1 MRIRGVFPPIT
12 TPFDRQEVDL
22 TGLRRNARRWMR
34 TKLAGLVALG
44 SNGEAPFLDEEESYA
59 VISVVR
65 EEVPRDRVLVAGTG
79 RETTRATIAASERAA
94 GAGADIALVR
104 TPSFYKSR
112 MTSEVF
118 VKHYT
123 AVADASPIPIIL
135 YNFTAVTGV
144 SLPASV
150 ASELARHPNIVGM
163 KESNP
168 DLAQIAE
175 LVERTPEN
183 FSVLCGSAPTVYP
196 SLCVGA
202 AGAILAL
209 ACVVPELC
217 VRLYDLVQEGRH
229 AEALALQRQLT
240 PLGRLVTSDHGIPGL
255 KVALDLAGYVGGDP
269 RPPLLP
275 PGAAAIEAIRDQL
288 GILMELTVE
297 NAS

>member
-1 MRIRGVFPPIT
+1 MSLRGVFPPIT

-22 TGLRRNARRWMR
+22 TGLRRNARRLMR
-34 TKLAGLVALG
+34 TKLTGLVALG

-65 EEVPRDRVLVAGTG
+65 EEVPRDRVLIAGTG
-79 RETTRATIAASERAA
+79 RETTRATIGATERAA
-94 GAGADIALVR
+94 GAGADFALVR

-112 MTSEVF
+112 MTPEAF
-118 VKHYT
+118 LKHYT

-144 SLPASV
+144 TLPAGVV
-150 ASELARHPNIVGM
+150 AGLASHPNIAGM

-168 DLAQIAE
+168 DLAQVSE
-175 LVERTPEN
+175 LVERTPDT
-183 FSVLCGSAPTVYP
+183 FAILVGSAATLYP

-202 AGAILAL
+202 SGAILAV

-217 VRLYDLVQEGRH
+217 VRVYDLVREGKH
-229 AEALALQRQLT
+229 AEALALQRQIT
-240 PLGRLVTSDHGIPGL
+240 PLGRLVTSVHGVPGL
-255 KVALDLAGYVGGDP
+255 KIALDLAGYVGGDP

-275 PGAAAIEAIRDQL
+275 PAADAIEAIRDQL
-288 GILMELTVE
+288 GVLMELMAE
-297 NAS
+297 KAS